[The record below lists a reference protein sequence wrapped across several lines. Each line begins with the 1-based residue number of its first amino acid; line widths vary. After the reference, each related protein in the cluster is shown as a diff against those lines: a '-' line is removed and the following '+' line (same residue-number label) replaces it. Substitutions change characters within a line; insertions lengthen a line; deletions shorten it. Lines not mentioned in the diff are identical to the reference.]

1 MFCKKCGN
9 NLPDGALFCKKC
21 GNKVETKS
29 PVMEE
34 SKPEAAAK
42 QYNDAA
48 LFCEKCGNSL
58 PNGAL
63 FCKKCGNKV
72 DITSPVTEE
81 GKPAATHEPQR
92 LEPQNTQQPQQTAPQ
107 PTAPQY
113 NAPQPTAPQY
123 TAPMYGTPVPAASK
137 KPFPLKYVLI
147 PTCILAAVAV
157 LIVVL
162 VITLKPNRSS
172 PSGNGGLGGLQT
184 SVGNGGGNNP
194 GGNNPGGNNP
204 GGGNVSST
212 GFVAGVQDFD
222 LVNAI
227 YSREGE
233 YTAILFEGTYD
244 ELAMLV
250 IAAANG
256 GFDNSTTYNQSNFG
270 DKIEVMAVLLDTNT
284 GECLTGSSATQG
296 ISGAR
301 ILTGSNTEVSVSG
314 TLVTSEYGEIPF
326 SVSGNLT
333 NVSMDSIRNKITAY
347 DEYSVSAGNGGGNA
361 GGGNGGGNQP
371 MNCVGC
377 SKRERGK
384 CPDCNGDRSCHI
396 CVEGMERCISCGGS
410 RICQKCGGSGLCPY
424 CGGDG
429 IMYN

>member
-9 NLPDGALFCKKC
+9 NLSDDALFCKKC
-21 GNKVETKS
+21 GNKVVKPTAQQNN
-29 PVMEE
+29 EE
-34 SKPEAAAK
+34 I
-42 QYNDAA
+42 A
-48 LFCEKCGNSL
+48 LFCEKCGNGL

-63 FCKKCGNKV
+63 FCKKCGNKM
-72 DITSPVTEE
+72 DITSPET
-81 GKPAATHEPQR
+81 KKSTPAATHEPQ
-92 LEPQNTQQPQQTAPQ
+92 PVAP
-107 PTAPQY
+107 PPV
-113 NAPQPTAPQY
+113 APQY
-123 TAPMYGTPVPAASK
+123 TAPQPVAPQYTARTYGTSVPATPQK
-137 KPFPLKYVLI
+137 TFPLKYILI
-147 PTCILAAVAV
+147 PTGILAAVAV

-162 VITLKPNRSS
+162 VITLKQNQSS
-172 PSGNGGLGGLQT
+172 PSGNGGFGGLQT
-184 SVGNGGGNNP
+184 SVGNGGGNNL

-204 GGGNVSST
+204 GGGNVGST
-212 GFVAGVQDFD
+212 GFVAGVQDFN

-250 IAAANG
+250 IAATNG

-270 DKIEVMAVLLDTNT
+270 DKIEVIAVLLDTNT
-284 GECLTGSSATQG
+284 GECFTGSSATQG

-301 ILTGSNTEVSVSG
+301 IVTGSNTEVSVSG

-326 SVSGNLT
+326 SVSGSLT

-347 DEYSVSAGNGGGNA
+347 DEYSPSA
-361 GGGNGGGNQP
+361 GNGGGNQP
-371 MNCVGC
+371 MNCTGC
-377 SKRERGK
+377 SSRGRGL
-384 CPDCNGDRSCHI
+384 CRFCNGDGSCHI
-396 CVEGMERCISCGGS
+396 CVDGMDRCLSCGGS
-410 RICQKCGGSGLCPY
+410 RICQYCGGSTYCKY